1 MQSSDRF
8 IVALQ
13 NKEKKLYMENTAT
26 FDPSSPQ
33 TGSLKPAGAS
43 LSYEGEEGNQHF
55 LSLLVTT
62 LSTFI

>member
-13 NKEKKLYMENTAT
+13 NKEKNLYMENTAT

-33 TGSLKPAGAS
+33 TGSLKPISQLGPHLVMKETRVTS
-43 LSYEGEEGNQHF
+43 ISCHCLSPF
-55 LSLLVTT
+55 
-62 LSTFI
+62 